1 MKSPEKYEVW
11 LKLAHYVQEFKQVL
25 VVDFNE
31 VSSNLVQDVRDQLYG
46 KAVMLFS
53 KNTIIRA
60 GLTWRMKRPTRK
72 DFDYEQ
78 RQATWFPMPELA
90 ALHDLCKQKVCLV
103 FCISPMEE
111 VWSIIDSVD
120 EEVAFR
126 EGFRAQWDVYVEAG
140 TTPYS
145 ISALKS

>member
-25 VVDFNE
+25 VVDYNE
-31 VSSNLVQDVRDQLYG
+31 ASSNLIQEVREQLHG
-46 KAVMLFS
+46 KTVMLFA
-53 KNTIIRA
+53 KNTLLRA